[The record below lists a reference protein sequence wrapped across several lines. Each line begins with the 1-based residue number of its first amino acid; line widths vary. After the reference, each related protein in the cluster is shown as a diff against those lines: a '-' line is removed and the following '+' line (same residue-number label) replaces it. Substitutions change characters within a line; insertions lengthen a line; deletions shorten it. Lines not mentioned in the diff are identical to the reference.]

1 LVSCFGV
8 VDACR
13 ISCDVDLKYKGKFYN
28 RLGINQEL
36 PSAQN
41 AMTNTIFRRHLDGR
55 AFCNDP
61 DVFFLR
67 DFNLTFTM
75 QQKKLL
81 AKVNNLFGN
90 VLFVSDNVG
99 KYGEEEI
106 EIIKKAFNKSQ
117 AIIISAEY
125 TDKDY
130 VTIKYIENGE
140 RKTLQFDMLTGETS
154 SELL

>member
-1 LVSCFGV
+1 M
-8 VDACR
+8 
-13 ISCDVDLKYKGKFYN
+13 K
-28 RLGINQEL
+28 
-36 PSAQN
+36 
-41 AMTNTIFRRHLDGR
+41 
-55 AFCNDP
+55 
-61 DVFFLR
+61 
-67 DFNLTFTM
+67 
-75 QQKKLL
+75 QKKLL

-90 VLFVSDNVG
+90 VLFVSDDVG
-99 KYGEEEI
+99 RYGEEEI

-130 VTIKYIENGE
+130 VTIKYLENGE